1 MSNRVIVDASVA
13 VKWLVEEADTPVA
26 RALAASWVNAG
37 VTPTA
42 PYLMPAEVANA
53 LHRRVVDGHLSL
65 GTASELIETLLVSGL
80 ELLETRALHSRAI
93 ELASLFDQGAVYDVH
108 YLALAEALECELW
121 TADRRFHRA
130 VGTTSDRVRWIGE
143 AAGAGAP

>member
-1 MSNRVIVDASVA
+1 MSDRVVVDASVA
-13 VKWLVEEADTPVA
+13 VKWLVEEADTPIA
-26 RALAASWVNAG
+26 RALAASWVSAG

-53 LHRRVVDGHLSL
+53 LHRRVVDSQLSL
-65 GTASELIETLLVSGL
+65 GRASELIETLLVSGV

-93 ELASLFDQGAVYDVH
+93 ELASLLEQGAVYDVH
-108 YLALAEALECELW
+108 YLALAETLECDLW
-121 TADRRFHRA
+121 TADRRFQRA

-143 AAGAGAP
+143 ATTADAL